1 MVEQAAHNGSVGGSK
16 PSGPTG
22 CCKESDA
29 PVPPDP
35 ASPPRKKR
43 NIAQWLWGL
52 VGLVVLLL
60 ALWGIRKIAGQVTLA
75 EIRAD
80 IAATPIH
87 LFVFAGLS
95 AVCSYI
101 VLIGYDWLAVRHL
114 GYRLP
119 LRTLAAASFGSFTM
133 SHTLGLTVLTGGT
146 VRYRM
151 YTRAGIHALDIA
163 LIIALCGWTFW
174 LGVVVVAGLGLLI
187 DPHLATP
194 FRNFA
199 PGWERWTGILLL
211 AGAGAYTLFATLYRR
226 PIKLWH
232 YSFTLPDGRETLL
245 QIVIGAVDLA
255 FAGGALY
262 LLLPDIGAPGLL
274 TVLTIYAVAMVSGA
288 LSHAPG
294 GLGVFE
300 LIVVALLPASPKAGV
315 LAALVLFR
323 LIYTYIP
330 FFLGLAVIGWTEV
343 AAFRLR
349 RGEVRRAAA
358 TP

>member
-22 CCKESDA
+22 CCEEYDA
-29 PVPPDP
+29 PVSPVP
-35 ASPPRKKR
+35 ASPPAKKSSFG
-43 NIAQWLWGL
+43 QWLWGL
-52 VGLVVLLL
+52 VGLVVLGL
-60 ALWGIRKIAGQVTLA
+60 AVWGIKQIAGQVTLA
-75 EIRAD
+75 EIKAD

-95 AVCSYI
+95 AAASYI

-119 LRTLAAASFGSFTM
+119 FRTLAAASFGSFTM

-151 YTRAGIHALDIA
+151 YTRSGIHPLDIA

-174 LGVVVVAGLGLLI
+174 LGVVVVAGAGLLV

-194 FRNFA
+194 FRDFA
-199 PGWERWTGILLL
+199 PGWERWAGILLL
-211 AGAGAYTLFATLYRR
+211 AGAAAYTLFATLYRR
-226 PIKLWH
+226 PIRLWN
-232 YSFTLPDGRETLL
+232 YAFTLPNGRETLL
-245 QIVIGAVDLA
+245 QILIGAVDLA

-274 TVLTIYAVAMVSGA
+274 TVLTIYAVAMVTGA

-300 LIVVALLPASPKAGV
+300 LVIVALLPASPKAGV

-343 AAFRLR
+343 AAFKRR
-349 RGEVRRAAA
+349 RGEARRAVAA
-358 TP
+358 P

>member
-1 MVEQAAHNGSVGGSK
+1 M
-16 PSGPTG
+16 T
-22 CCKESDA
+22 
-29 PVPPDP
+29 PDP
-35 ASPPRKKR
+35 APLAPRKSG
-43 NIAQWLWGL
+43 IGQWLWGL
-52 VGLVVLLL
+52 VGLVVLGL
-60 ALWGIRKIAGQVTLA
+60 AIWGIRQIAGQVTIA

-87 LFVFAGLS
+87 LFVMAGMS
-95 AVCSYI
+95 AACSYV

-114 GYRLP
+114 GHRLP

-151 YTRAGIHALDIA
+151 YTRAGIHPLDIA
-163 LIIALCGWTFW
+163 LIVALCGWTFW
-174 LGVVVVAGLGLLI
+174 LGVVFVAGLGLLI

-194 FRNFA
+194 FRSFA
-199 PGWERWTGILLL
+199 PGWETWAGIVLL
-211 AGAGAYTLFATLYRR
+211 AGAAGYTLFAALYRR
-226 PIKLWH
+226 SIKLWH
-232 YSFTLPDGRETLL
+232 YSFTLPDGRETVL
-245 QIVIGAVDLA
+245 QIAIGAVDLA

-262 LLLPDIGAPGLL
+262 LLLPDVGVPGLL

-300 LIVVALLPASPKAGV
+300 LVVVALLPAAPKAGV

-330 FFLGLAVIGWTEV
+330 FFLGLAVIGWTELV
-343 AAFRLR
+343 AFRAR
-349 RGEVRRAAA
+349 RHEARPATAA
-358 TP
+358 P